1 MLTIAEFRN
10 VFKTYASGEAK
21 TSVLNGLNF
30 SIGTEEMTAFVGPSG
45 SGKTT
50 ILNLLGCIDRP
61 DTGEILIDGELT
73 GGLPAGKLAEMRNG
87 KIGFIFQSFN
97 LIPVLTAYE
106 NVEFPL
112 LLGGMNDP
120 AERKS
125 RVMEMLSLVGI
136 EKLHRRMP
144 SQLSGGQQQRVA
156 IARALVKKPLLILAD
171 EPTANLDSKA
181 AAETLEIMNKMNREL
196 KATFVFSTHDQKIM
210 QFARR
215 LIRLEDGNIIGEE
228 NK

>member
-1 MLTIAEFRN
+1 MPTIAEFRN
-10 VFKTYASGEAK
+10 VVKSYASGEAK
-21 TSVLNGLNF
+21 TSVLNNLNF
-30 SIGTEEMTAFVGPSG
+30 NIGTEEMTAFVGPSG

-50 ILNLLGCIDRP
+50 ILNLLGCIDHP
-61 DTGEILIDGELT
+61 DSGEIYINGQYTGELA
-73 GGLPAGKLAEMRNG
+73 AGKLAELRND

-97 LIPVLTAYE
+97 LIPVLTAFE

-120 AERKS
+120 AERKA
-125 RVMEMLSLVGI
+125 RVMEILGLVGI
-136 EKLHRRMP
+136 EKLHHRMP

-181 AAETLEIMNKMNREL
+181 AAETLEIMHKMNEEL
-196 KATFVFSTHDQKIM
+196 RTTFVFSTHDQKIM

-215 LIRLEDGNIIGEE
+215 LIHLEDGSILKDES
-228 NK
+228 K